1 MAETGTGTGSGISLG
16 DASAALGAIGAA
28 FGLVGG
34 ISQITSANRA
44 LERANKEAALAVAQA
59 RDKISKIPML
69 EKGIPAIA
77 TEQIQKDAL
86 RQRKQLLDAVRGSG
100 QRSVLGAVPTIGEQI
115 LKEKETQRG
124 AIEKQLQ
131 SREDEIVKAKQAQQ
145 DTELEM
151 LTAAGTAA
159 QQRAASAAQQKAAAV
174 GSAISSAGSL
184 AGSIMEGSELFG
196 AEKRQFNRAV
206 DSQLKD
212 LPVDK
217 NEFINYLNQRDESI
231 EDLTGMLND
240 SGEAL
245 INDFYEQQSGL
256 AADEDKFSELDEFS
270 LQMEKI

>member
-1 MAETGTGTGSGISLG
+1 MADGKFAQAMSN
-16 DASAALGAIGAA
+16 ASAALGVVGAA
-28 FGLVGG
+28 FGLAGS
-34 ISQITSANRA
+34 ISQFTTANRA

-100 QRSVLGAVPTIGEQI
+100 QRSVLGAAPTIGEQI

-131 SREDEIVKAKQAQQ
+131 AREDEIVKAKQAQQ

-159 QQRAASAAQQKAAAV
+159 QQRAAAAANQKAAAV
-174 GSAISSAGSL
+174 GSAVSSAGALTGSL
-184 AGSIMEGSELFG
+184 MEAANLYGGEDRFQRNVDKFLAEKNPGENFDRDGFVSFVEEKAGFGVDSGATYGDATDLIKSGEVDDLYELFLQ
-196 AEKRQFNRAV
+196 ENP
-206 DSQLKD
+206 S
-212 LPVDK
+212 
-217 NEFINYLNQRDESI
+217 DESGFEVSRI
-231 EDLTGMLND
+231 
-240 SGEAL
+240 
-245 INDFYEQQSGL
+245 
-256 AADEDKFSELDEFS
+256 
-270 LQMEKI
+270 

>member
-1 MAETGTGTGSGISLG
+1 MSNGGTGSGTGSGISLG

-145 DTELEM
+145 DTELDM
-151 LTAAGTAA
+151 LTAIGTAG
-159 QQRAASAAQQKAAAV
+159 QRRAASAANQKALAV
-174 GSAISSAGSL
+174 GSTISSAGSL
-184 AGSIMEGSELFG
+184 AGSLMEGADLFG
-196 AEKRQFNRAV
+196 GEKRQFNKALKNVIGESEV
-206 DSQLKD
+206 DIDEFKD
-212 LPVDK
+212 FVTSNSEYGRDGTFSEDDLAKLFKEYTNPS
-217 NEFINYLNQRDESI
+217 DES
-231 EDLTGMLND
+231 EFEVTTG
-240 SGEAL
+240 
-245 INDFYEQQSGL
+245 
-256 AADEDKFSELDEFS
+256 
-270 LQMEKI
+270 

>member
-1 MAETGTGTGSGISLG
+1 
-16 DASAALGAIGAA
+16 
-28 FGLVGG
+28 
-34 ISQITSANRA
+34 
-44 LERANKEAALAVAQA
+44 
-59 RDKISKIPML
+59 ML

-100 QRSVLGAVPTIGEQI
+100 QRSVLGAAPTIGEQI

-131 SREDEIVKAKQAQQ
+131 AREDEIVKAKQAQQ

-159 QQRAASAAQQKAAAV
+159 QQRAAAAANQKAAAV

-196 AEKRQFNRAV
+196 GENRRQDNA
-206 DSQLKD
+206 LKG
-212 LPVDK
+212 
-217 NEFINYLNQRDESI
+217 II
-231 EDLTGMLND
+231 
-240 SGEAL
+240 
-245 INDFYEQQSGL
+245 
-256 AADEDKFSELDEFS
+256 ADADTDVNLDEFRDYVTNLTDSEGVTLS
-270 LQMEKI
+270 LSLIHI

>member
-1 MAETGTGTGSGISLG
+1 MAEGKFAQAMSS
-16 DASAALGAIGAA
+16 ASAALGVVGAA
-28 FGLVGG
+28 FGLAGS
-34 ISQITSANRA
+34 ISQFTTANRA

-100 QRSVLGAVPTIGEQI
+100 QRSVLGAAPTIGEQI

-131 SREDEIVKAKQAQQ
+131 AREDEIVKAKQAQQ

-159 QQRAASAAQQKAAAV
+159 QQRAAAAAKQKAAAV

-196 AEKRQFNRAV
+196 GENRRQDNA
-206 DSQLKD
+206 LKG
-212 LPVDK
+212 
-217 NEFINYLNQRDESI
+217 II
-231 EDLTGMLND
+231 
-240 SGEAL
+240 
-245 INDFYEQQSGL
+245 
-256 AADEDKFSELDEFS
+256 ADADTDVNLDEFRDYVTNLTDS
-270 LQMEKI
+270 EGVTLSQEALTNTINDPNNTLLEDFLALQGKGTDIDTGVTTGQPS

>member
-131 SREDEIVKAKQAQQ
+131 AREDEIVKAKQAQQ

-151 LTAAGTAA
+151 LTAIGTAG
-159 QQRAASAAQQKAAAV
+159 QQRAAAAAKQKAAAV
-174 GSAISSAGSL
+174 GSTISSAGSL
-184 AGSIMEGSELFG
+184 AGSLMEGADLFG
-196 AEKRQFNRAV
+196 GEKRQFNKALKNVIGESEV
-206 DSQLKD
+206 DFDEFRDFVNSKTGSQED
-212 LPVDK
+212 LMAQLNDPTAAAK
-217 NEFINYLNQRDESI
+217 LLEEFTNPSDESGF
-231 EDLTGMLND
+231 EVTTT
-240 SGEAL
+240 
-245 INDFYEQQSGL
+245 
-256 AADEDKFSELDEFS
+256 
-270 LQMEKI
+270 

>member
-1 MAETGTGTGSGISLG
+1 
-16 DASAALGAIGAA
+16 
-28 FGLVGG
+28 
-34 ISQITSANRA
+34 
-44 LERANKEAALAVAQA
+44 
-59 RDKISKIPML
+59 ML

-100 QRSVLGAVPTIGEQI
+100 QRSVLGAAPTIGEQI
-115 LKEKETQRG
+115 SKDTETQRG

-131 SREDEIVKAKQAQQ
+131 AREDEIVKAKQAQQ

-206 DSQLKD
+206 DSQIESAPPGFDREGFVDFLNTKTQSTEELTELLKD
-212 LPVDK
+212 PENNLMG
-217 NEFINYLNQRDESI
+217 EYITSLSI
-231 EDLTGMLND
+231 E
-240 SGEAL
+240 
-245 INDFYEQQSGL
+245 EQ
-256 AADEDKFSELDEFS
+256 
-270 LQMEKI
+270 